1 MHKVTTTILFLL
13 GLATVAGATTIADVA
28 ANGES
33 LNGQKVTVTGR
44 VAEPRSGYAGET
56 IYTITDGEH
65 RLTVLGKGDPPAVGT
80 RLSVTGDVA
89 WKEGDEEFTWPP
101 ILAGANWEVKP

>member
-1 MHKVTTTILFLL
+1 MRIVATTIFTLL
-13 GLATVAGATTIADVA
+13 GLAAVAEATTIADVA

-33 LNGQKVTVTGR
+33 LNGQQVTVVGR

-80 RLSVTGDVA
+80 QLSVSGKVA
-89 WKEGDEEFTWPP
+89 WREGDEEFTWPP
-101 ILAGANWEVKP
+101 VLVGATSQVKP